1 MLITFGSGQ
10 EKIQFKVAQQ
20 RSNLIFS
27 MLVDIQVQVNSFG
40 GRGGGGIYR
49 GASHFLERGWG

>member
-1 MLITFGSGQ
+1 MVGCGR
-10 EKIQFKVAQQ
+10 EKIKFKVAQQ

-40 GRGGGGIYR
+40 GRRYRGGIYR
-49 GASHFLERGWG
+49 GASHLPEGGWG